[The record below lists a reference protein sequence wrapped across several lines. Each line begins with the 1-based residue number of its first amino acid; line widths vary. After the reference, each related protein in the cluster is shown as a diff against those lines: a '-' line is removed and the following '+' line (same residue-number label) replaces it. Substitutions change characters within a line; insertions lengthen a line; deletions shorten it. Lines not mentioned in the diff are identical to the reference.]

1 MGEALRRRI
10 RSEKFDGPLQEA
22 LLNLLVAAD
31 HVRQAVNKTCIGHGL
46 TIGQYN
52 VLRILR
58 GAPHG
63 HPRSEI
69 LRRMV
74 EPAPD
79 VTRLVDRLEARG
91 LVERDRSD
99 KDRRLSITRITPKGL
114 AMLERLDPDIASF
127 HAWFE
132 SRVPPQEC
140 QHLNRICEG
149 IYGPDTAARETS

>member
-10 RSEKFDGPLQEA
+10 ESERIESPVQEA
-22 LLNLLVAAD
+22 LFNLLVAAD
-31 HVRQAVNKTCIGHGL
+31 HVRQGVNRACAPHGL

-58 GAPHG
+58 GAPEG

-69 LRRMV
+69 LRRML

-91 LVERDRSD
+91 LVERGRSA

-114 AMLERLDPDIASF
+114 ELLQKVDPDIANF
-127 HAWFE
+127 HAWFQ
-132 SRVPPQEC
+132 SRVPLPDCQEIS
-140 QHLNRICEG
+140 RICEG
-149 IYGPDTAARETS
+149 LHGAKT

>member
-10 RSEKFDGPLQEA
+10 ESERIESPVQEA
-22 LLNLLVAAD
+22 LFNLLVAAD
-31 HVRQAVNKTCIGHGL
+31 HVRQGVNRACAPHGL

-58 GAPHG
+58 GAPEG

-69 LRRMV
+69 LRRML
-74 EPAPD
+74 ELAPD

-91 LVERDRSD
+91 LVERGRSA

-114 AMLERLDPDIASF
+114 ELLQKVDPDIANF
-127 HAWFE
+127 HAWFQ
-132 SRVPPQEC
+132 SRVPLPDCQEIS
-140 QHLNRICEG
+140 RICEG
-149 IYGPDTAARETS
+149 LYGAQG